1 MTIADIR
8 RRLPRPNLQCL
19 LAAGVLLLSSV
30 GAALSAECLHSL
42 SPAGKQWLVAENT
55 DAATPYSSLDQINA
69 GAVGRLQVAWTF
81 SIGQD
86 RGQEAAPLIIGDPM
100 YVVGPFPNRV
110 FALDAT

>member
-30 GAALSAECLHSL
+30 GAALSAENLQSL
-42 SPAGKQWLVAENT
+42 SQDDKQWVMAEKNY
-55 DAATPYSSLDQINA
+55 AATRYSSLDQINA
-69 GAVGRLQVAWTF
+69 GTVGRLQVAWTF

-86 RGQEAAPLIIGDPM
+86 RGQEAAPLIIGDTM
-100 YVVGPFPNRV
+100 YVV
-110 FALDAT
+110 